1 MSDPVGTLAAIMD
14 DKDAQIERLRA
25 ALEKIKE
32 TPVTNSFG
40 WKLCRACHAVFGG
53 EHKPD
58 CVFVSEGISGSPSP
72 DTVRVK
78 EEIECAAAKHPI
90 LGVFQLPRPYRH
102 HNIVHMM
109 SKLAVPPHDSEQGFV
124 TTHGRFVSREI
135 GWKVAKEA
143 GQLLKRAPTGN
154 EGVLYSEDMW

>member
-78 EEIECAAAKHPI
+78 RETIRRAHDVVTVHAGPASPLSKELRAI
-90 LGVFQLPRPYRH
+90 LG
-102 HNIVHMM
+102 
-109 SKLAVPPHDSEQGFV
+109 EQ
-124 TTHGRFVSREI
+124 T
-135 GWKVAKEA
+135 
-143 GQLLKRAPTGN
+143 
-154 EGVLYSEDMW
+154 